1 MPEIVDNKQIFT
13 LREVAESIRRTLAQ
27 RYTSLFWV
35 KAEMNKL
42 NHYGHSG
49 HCYPDLVQKE
59 AGKVVAQMRA
69 IIWAADFK
77 RIESAMQRV
86 TGETLREGSG
96 LLLQV
101 AIQFDPNHGLSLLI
115 KDIDPV
121 FSLGELE
128 KEKNESIQRLM
139 SQGVFHLNKQ
149 QPMPLLPKRLAVIS
163 VESSK
168 GYADFMLLLGSSKK
182 GYNIEHMLFPSL
194 LQGQKAARQIENQ
207 LLRIKKVAH
216 HFDAVAIIRGGG
228 GEIGLAAFND
238 YQLAHTVCAF
248 PIPVITG
255 IGHATNLTVTEMVA
269 HTNAITPS
277 ELAGIIL
284 ARFDAFSQ
292 SLEEAGSALA
302 NAAKLLSVN
311 KEYIKYQ
318 QLKLQSIATFQFQ
331 ASQKL
336 LLGEAGKLSQ
346 AAFAGLQHA
355 TRKLGETTLQQR
367 FLVHEQLK
375 KEKIKLD
382 GFLLLMQRKPLTAV
396 AENTSRLES
405 LERMVGMLNPEK
417 VLKRGYSISYHD
429 GKVLFGT
436 EQLSEGAVVSTKLGR
451 GSFMSKVIKKEN
463 EN

>member
-1 MPEIVDNKQIFT
+1 VLQGFFLISLQLPLIHMPEIVDNKQIFT

-77 RIESAMQRV
+77 RIESALQRV

-194 LQGQKAARQIENQ
+194 VQGEKAARQIENQ

-238 YQLAHTVCAF
+238 
-248 PIPVITG
+248 
-255 IGHATNLTVTEMVA
+255 
-269 HTNAITPS
+269 
-277 ELAGIIL
+277 
-284 ARFDAFSQ
+284 
-292 SLEEAGSALA
+292 
-302 NAAKLLSVN
+302 
-311 KEYIKYQ
+311 
-318 QLKLQSIATFQFQ
+318 
-331 ASQKL
+331 
-336 LLGEAGKLSQ
+336 
-346 AAFAGLQHA
+346 
-355 TRKLGETTLQQR
+355 
-367 FLVHEQLK
+367 
-375 KEKIKLD
+375 
-382 GFLLLMQRKPLTAV
+382 
-396 AENTSRLES
+396 
-405 LERMVGMLNPEK
+405 
-417 VLKRGYSISYHD
+417 
-429 GKVLFGT
+429 
-436 EQLSEGAVVSTKLGR
+436 
-451 GSFMSKVIKKEN
+451 
-463 EN
+463 